1 MIFGCILCHQNR
13 NRHLKLE
20 ISDHRQSRWSLIS
33 FSFVLEQHDVVVLE
47 RRNRH
52 GDVILAFGYS
62 QLFTVTEQTRGLDRF
77 ERYNAYLYI
86 VNGNGGVQGII
97 ELSRM
102 IKQADP
108 FKRAIP

>member
-1 MIFGCILCHQNR
+1 M
-13 NRHLKLE
+13 
-20 ISDHRQSRWSLIS
+20 
-33 FSFVLEQHDVVVLE
+33 LE

-52 GDVILAFGYS
+52 GDAIIAFGYS

-77 ERYNAYLYI
+77 NGCDAYLDV

-102 IKQADP
+102 IKQANP
-108 FKRAIP
+108 LKCAIA